1 MTLYSP
7 PVKVKKLYEEA
18 ELPQKKSEGA
28 AAYDLSL
35 YSPNFAIVMAPGSV
49 RVVNTG
55 IAIEVPPCF
64 KGEVYSRSGL
74 SSEGVCVMNSPG
86 KIDSDYRGEVKVILF
101 NSSKYEERTFV
112 HGERIAQ
119 IEISPVY
126 ETEWIEVDELSKTI
140 RGEGGIGSTGRA
152 SADDALS
159 EEAGTQ
165 LKLPF

>member
-1 MTLYSP
+1 MSIKISP
-7 PVKVKKLYEEA
+7 PVKVKKLYEGA
-18 ELPQKKSEGA
+18 KLPKKKSEGA

-55 IAIEVPPCF
+55 IAIEVPPGW

-86 KIDSDYRGEVKVILF
+86 KIDSDYRGELKVILF
-101 NSSKYEERTFV
+101 NSSKYEEKTFL

-119 IEISPVY
+119 IEINPVY
-126 ETEWIEVDELSKTI
+126 ETEWVEVDELSETL
-140 RGEGGIGSTGRA
+140 RGNSGLGSTG
-152 SADDALS
+152 S
-159 EEAGTQ
+159 
-165 LKLPF
+165 